1 MITLVFLLSFCFL
14 LSSVG
19 LAKAALEAINGFNLF
34 GNQVIK
40 MFVLSFFFFLA
51 VMIYTVDQRIFRKN
65 LDSSFLDCSFKKS

>member
-1 MITLVFLLSFCFL
+1 MHSLVWLYLFVCLFL

-40 MFVLSFFFFLA
+40 MCFLFFFNCSFFLENLKKRKQLQELLLQLSGIIFL
-51 VMIYTVDQRIFRKN
+51 
-65 LDSSFLDCSFKKS
+65 